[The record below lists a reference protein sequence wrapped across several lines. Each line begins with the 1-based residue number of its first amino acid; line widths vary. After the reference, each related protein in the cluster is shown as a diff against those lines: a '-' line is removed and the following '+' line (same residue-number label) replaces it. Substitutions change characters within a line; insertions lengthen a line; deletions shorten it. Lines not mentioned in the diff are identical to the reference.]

1 MATTDAVHASVTGKP
16 SAGALR
22 RMRMLFLLGIGLDL
36 GLIGLQVAL
45 YPALLA
51 QPGSLGYIAE
61 PIVMVLVYAAIVVAV
76 TTRVAPADQPARQ
89 ATLSLGM
96 AFGLLT
102 GGLWIVNHTLET
114 FVDLSS
120 LGILATA
127 PLLLGAFLLWDLA
140 GFLRAQQT
148 GSLPSG
154 LLAALWS
161 AMLCVLLTITDGFA
175 LLYLALP
182 RLTAREANDPD
193 FARSHWSDLH
203 AFVIANTFDAAFSHL
218 LGAIVISLVFGAVGS
233 LMGLLI
239 NRMQRARALERPPHI
254 SGAGRVL

>member
-1 MATTDAVHASVTGKP
+1 MATADVIHPRVSAGP
-16 SAGALR
+16 SASALR
-22 RMRMLFLLGIGLDL
+22 RVRTLFLLGIGLDL

-51 QPGSLGYIAE
+51 QPGSLGYVAE
-61 PIVMVLVYAAIVVAV
+61 PIVLLLVYGAIGAAM
-76 TTRVAPADQPARQ
+76 TTHVAPADQPTRL

-102 GGLWIVNHTLET
+102 GGLWIVNLTLET

-120 LGILATA
+120 LGILATG
-127 PLLLGAFLLWDLA
+127 PFLLGAFILWGFA
-140 GFLRAQQT
+140 GFLRARQT

-154 LLAALWS
+154 VLAALWS
-161 AMLCVLLTITDGFA
+161 AMLCVLLTITYGVL

-182 RLTAREANDPD
+182 RLTAIEASDPD
-193 FARSHWSDLH
+193 FVRSQSSDLH

-218 LGAIVISLVFGAVGS
+218 LGALVISLVFGAVGS
-233 LMGLLI
+233 LMGQLTS
-239 NRMQRARALERPPHI
+239 RMRRDGRAPYT

>member
-1 MATTDAVHASVTGKP
+1 MATADVIHPRVSDEP

-61 PIVMVLVYAAIVVAV
+61 PIVVLLVYGAIVAAV
-76 TTRVAPADQPARQ
+76 TTRVAPADQPTRL
-89 ATLSLGM
+89 ATLALGT

-127 PLLLGAFLLWDLA
+127 PLLLGAFLLWGLA
-140 GFLRAQQT
+140 GFLRARQT

-161 AMLCVLLTITDGFA
+161 AMLCVLLTITYGLL

-182 RLTAREANDPD
+182 RLTAIEASDPD

-218 LGAIVISLVFGAVGS
+218 LGAIVISLAFGAVGS

-239 NRMQRARALERPPHI
+239 FRMRRD
-254 SGAGRVL
+254 GAGAPH